1 MIEHS
6 IIVCLALLVLVL
18 TIAIATVLVWRKL
31 NAQNPVERNGMLLNL
46 FLHFTSTYAFSDVD
60 VNNNYNGYSHIHA
73 GSNKT
78 TNSTSNAVAN
88 YEDIEL
94 PQQPTSAP
102 IRDNMYE
109 EVELASTTGQEKEI
123 EVEPN
128 AAYGTVQRS
137 RVFRQ

>member
-1 MIEHS
+1 MDI
-6 IIVCLALLVLVL
+6 
-18 TIAIATVLVWRKL
+18 
-31 NAQNPVERNGMLLNL
+31 
-46 FLHFTSTYAFSDVD
+46 Y
-60 VNNNYNGYSHIHA
+60 A

-88 YEDIEL
+88 SQFYEDVEL

-102 IRDNMYE
+102 TRDNMYE
-109 EVELASTTGQEKEI
+109 EVELVSTTGQEKEI

-137 RVFRQ
+137 CAFRQ